1 MISSPM
7 AAYENHQPKSGDSGI
22 IKTEKIMDETEMR
35 VARWADG
42 NRSFSFLSLTSW
54 RLSSRSPA
62 SRPEAINTGRYV
74 PRAARAQSRTPA
86 PVTATAF
93 G

>member
-1 MISSPM
+1 
-7 AAYENHQPKSGDSGI
+7 
-22 IKTEKIMDETEMR
+22 MDETEIS

-62 SRPEAINTGRYV
+62 SIPETISTGRRV

-86 PVTATAF
+86 PVRAAAF